1 MTLDTMMAGGVT
13 LGGVQIYNDI
23 QHPHLRM
30 APGNTRSTG
39 NTTGAAATL
48 PYSLH
53 GLYRACWH
61 YKQCQQDNSIVII
74 IQCAT
79 HILALSLLFDSCMD
93 SIADTTNKSTYRVHT
108 ILCEHFKNN
117 WIYIQ
122 SKNLKTLNILLFQSI
137 HSPLKLNQQTI
148 FHLNSL

>member
-74 IQCAT
+74 I
-79 HILALSLLFDSCMD
+79 LALSLLLGSCMD
-93 SIADTTNKSTYRVHT
+93 SIADNTINQVQSPKSKESIPY
-108 ILCEHFKNN
+108 
-117 WIYIQ
+117 
-122 SKNLKTLNILLFQSI
+122 SANI
-137 HSPLKLNQQTI
+137 
-148 FHLNSL
+148 

>member
-23 QHPHLRM
+23 QHPHHCM

-74 IQCAT
+74 I
-79 HILALSLLFDSCMD
+79 LALSLLLGSCMD
-93 SIADTTNKSTYRVHT
+93 SIADNTNKSTYRVHT
-108 ILCEHFKNN
+108 ILCKHFKNN

-122 SKNLKTLNILLFQSI
+122 IGSLKTLRYVQTFYYFNQYI
-137 HSPLKLNQQTI
+137 H
-148 FHLNSL
+148 H

>member
-30 APGNTRSTG
+30 APGNTRSTR

-61 YKQCQQDNSIVII
+61 YKQCQQDNGRLI

-79 HILALSLLFDSCMD
+79 HILALSLLFGSCMD
-93 SIADTTNKSTYRVHT
+93 SIPDNTMNKVYRVHT
-108 ILCEHFKNN
+108 ILCLHFKDN

-122 SKNLKTLNILLFQSI
+122 IKCLKTLRYVQTFYYYNQYI
-137 HSPLKLNQQTI
+137 H
-148 FHLNSL
+148 H

>member
-53 GLYRACWH
+53 GLYRAFWH
-61 YKQCQQDNSIVII
+61 YKQCQQDNGTLI

-79 HILALSLLFDSCMD
+79 HIFALSLLFGSCMD
-93 SIADTTNKSTYRVHT
+93 SIADNTNKPSPKSKVQRVHT
-108 ILCEHFKNN
+108 IFCQHFKKN

-122 SKNLKTLNILLFQSI
+122 IKSLKTLR
-137 HSPLKLNQQTI
+137 
-148 FHLNSL
+148 

>member
-74 IQCAT
+74 QCTAG
-79 HILALSLLFDSCMD
+79 HEGAVGDLSCM
-93 SIADTTNKSTYRVHT
+93 SIFSACFGLLTSVQLGQVRFGFLVEFYP
-108 ILCEHFKNN
+108 ILM
-117 WIYIQ
+117 
-122 SKNLKTLNILLFQSI
+122 
-137 HSPLKLNQQTI
+137 
-148 FHLNSL
+148 